1 MYHAYG
7 RVIGTQSIGQHNEW
21 AWSVLVEDRRY
32 FSVTGEQAEYSNI
45 KKYVAI
51 YSFETT
57 L

>member
-21 AWSVLVEDRRY
+21 AWSVLVED
-32 FSVTGEQAEYSNI
+32 SNI